1 MKIIEWIK
9 EKFNPQQA
17 QQPSSTDDS
26 LITLT
31 NVEPS
36 NKQPAPVIES
46 EILAESK
53 LLAEQPIYK
62 TSPQLAIAPQPETT
76 CFPEL
81 AVLLKGQRVFPNKIK
96 QIMCENKSYEYTP
109 TTVGTQLMTEIG
121 EWLQGEGKQLE
132 AFPEYHNVVKA
143 HTQFNRC
150 AGKILVHHQRGAFL
164 DAMWMLKTDLIQHS
178 ALVEESLQALLIRAR
193 HDCCPECAAHND
205 ELIAQVAA

>member
-9 EKFNPQQA
+9 EKFNPQQT
-17 QQPSSTDDS
+17 QQTPATDS
-26 LITLT
+26 LLSFTI
-31 NVEPS
+31 VEP
-36 NKQPAPVIES
+36 NNAQPAPVIES
-46 EILAESK
+46 EI
-53 LLAEQPIYK
+53 LAEQPIYK

-150 AGKILVHHQRGAFL
+150 AGKVLVYHQRGAFL
-164 DAMWMLKTDLIQHS
+164 DAVCMLKNDLIQHS

-205 ELIAQVAA
+205 ELAAQVAA